1 MKQTF
6 QRLFLCVIVL
16 TVAADSNSTSTV
28 NETLISNHTAST
40 NRNGNSREAL
50 EEDNNV
56 VLAMEQQRLMKHLFR
71 NYDKNVRPVSDPS
84 KNITIRIVPSVRQ
97 IVEIN
102 ERQQVLVVYFWL
114 RLYWYDKNFVWNKSD
129 YSNITNFNVEPDKIW
144 LPDMSLYNSAQ
155 EGQDALIYLK
165 IKTKVQVFNDGACR
179 WLSPYFSSTS
189 CNIDSTHFPFDE
201 QKCQVE
207 MASWTATGN
216 VIDVQ
221 LDKNLSIDTSNY
233 LENIQWKMQ
242 SVSAYKQVSFFG
254 TNKNSFPSLVFEFVV
269 RRRSLFYII
278 NLIFPCVI
286 LSFLSLMTFY
296 IPPASGERIT
306 LSISL
311 LLTMLFTLYIVT
323 ENLPPDSTT
332 VPLLTKFI
340 GVAMLIMTLSLFG
353 TSVAIKFEGKAEP
366 VPKWISLVV
375 GKYLA
380 CLVLHNTS
388 WIKFPKRRGWN
399 SEEIALRE
407 QSSENQNG
415 FPEKEDEPLPDD
427 QKNTCRHRSPQSSWN
442 NTENAAGSGVTSV
455 TPKPSNP
462 IMSSIVEM
470 FRHLSSR
477 VETKAA
483 IEDAQEEWKEIGL
496 ILNTLF
502 FATFFAILFISTIV
516 IFSGARYTE

>member
-1 MKQTF
+1 MKWAF
-6 QRLFLCVIVL
+6 QHMLIYGLAL
-16 TVAADSNSTSTV
+16 AVAANSNSTITV
-28 NETLISNHTAST
+28 NQTFPSNNTARTET
-40 NRNGNSREAL
+40 REDSHKIMEEENTVAL
-50 EEDNNV
+50 
-56 VLAMEQQRLMKHLFR
+56 AKEQQRLMEDLFKY
-71 NYDKNVRPVSDPS
+71 YDKNVRPVQKPS
-84 KNITIRIVPSVRQ
+84 ENVTIRIVPSVRQ

-102 ERQQVLVVYFWL
+102 ERQQVLTLYFWL
-114 RLYWYDKNFVWNKSD
+114 RLYWYDKSFVWNTSD
-129 YSNITNFNVEPDKIW
+129 YRNISNFNVEPDKIW

-155 EGQDALIYLK
+155 EGQDALIYHK
-165 IKTKVQVFNDGACR
+165 IKTKIQVYSDGECR

-201 QKCQVE
+201 QTCQVE
-207 MASWTATGN
+207 IASWTATGN
-216 VIDVQ
+216 VIDVI
-221 LDKNLSIDTSNY
+221 LDKNLTIDTSNY
-233 LENIQWKMQ
+233 LENIQWKLQ
-242 SVSAYKQVSFFG
+242 SVSAYRQVKYYG
-254 TNKNSFPSLVFEFVV
+254 TNVHPFPSLVFEFVV

-340 GVAMLIMTLSLFG
+340 GVAMLIMTVSLFG

-366 VPKWISLVV
+366 VPRWVSLIV

-380 CLVLHNTS
+380 CLVLRNTS
-388 WIKFPKRRGWN
+388 WIRECPRRRRRN
-399 SEEIALRE
+399 PEEIALSE
-407 QSSENQNG
+407 QSHEETPKGLLENEGGAQ
-415 FPEKEDEPLPDD
+415 PD
-427 QKNTCRHRSPQSSWN
+427 NTCRHRSPQSSWN
-442 NTENAAGSGVTSV
+442 NTEQGSGETSAV
-455 TPKPSNP
+455 PKASNP
-462 IMSSIVEM
+462 IMSRIVQM
-470 FRHLSSR
+470 FRHLAGR

-483 IEDAQEEWKEIGL
+483 IEKAQEEWKEIGM

-502 FATFFAILFISTIV
+502 LGTFFAVLFISTIV